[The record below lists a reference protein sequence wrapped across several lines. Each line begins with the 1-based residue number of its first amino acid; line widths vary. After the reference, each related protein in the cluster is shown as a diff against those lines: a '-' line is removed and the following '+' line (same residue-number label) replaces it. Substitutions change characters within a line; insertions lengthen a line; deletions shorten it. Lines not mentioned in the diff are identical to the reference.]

1 MSISE
6 EKNKNSSSN
15 EKLEINSKST
25 YGEITSKT
33 SRSDFEDDFLYQK
46 TQNQEKIREYLVLKE
61 IGKGAFGYVYLVEK
75 ETNKKKYAL
84 KVINK
89 DFLSRTERTEE
100 ALIERLILSKCKH
113 PSIVRLSSSFQSKYK
128 LYFVMEYCPN
138 KDLNILLR
146 ELDTFDNDLALQI
159 IAELVNVI
167 YYLHIDMEISHND
180 LKPSNILLDANFH
193 IKLIDFSTAR
203 IKDKVFDKKKGDF
216 VYSEQSIPKDIFGTA
231 EFLSPEM
238 VNQCITDYRTNDIW
252 ALGIIIYIIFN
263 GESPFK
269 GDNDFDTVE
278 KVKECKFEYVKKDLP
293 EDVVDLINNILVE
306 DVSKRLDIKQIKEHK
321 YFKDINW
328 ETLLSNKVP
337 INLEKLEQIM
347 KMNIEENN
355 NENFWENFCNNINKK
370 NSDNDLTKSENEFEI
385 EKSENFPP
393 KINKDFFYSK
403 ECIDKIND
411 LNIMVGVLKKCGFIE
426 KEVKLKLFGNEKKIE
441 IFDLEKNELIKK
453 YELNSKTKIK
463 IENENEFTIDGDKFK
478 TTPKEVEKWNN
489 NIFKTIKS

>member
-1 MSISE
+1 MSLSE

-15 EKLEINSKST
+15 EQLEINSKSSS
-25 YGEITSKT
+25 GEIASKT
-33 SRSDFEDDFLYQK
+33 PRINYEDDFLYQK
-46 TQNQEKIREYLVLKE
+46 AQTQEKIREYLVLKE

-138 KDLNILLR
+138 KDLNVLLR
-146 ELDTFDNDLALQI
+146 ELGTFDNDLALQI

-193 IKLIDFSTAR
+193 IKLIDFSTSR

-216 VYSEQSIPKDIFGTA
+216 VFSEESIPKDIFGTA

-355 NENFWENFCNNINKK
+355 NENFWENFCNNINQK
-370 NSDNDLTKSENEFEI
+370 NSDNDLTKSEGEFEI

-426 KEVKLKLFGNEKKIE
+426 KEVKFKLFGNEKKIE

-453 YELNSKTKIK
+453 YELNNKTKIK
-463 IENENEFTIDGDKFK
+463 IENENEFIIDGDKFK

>member
-1 MSISE
+1 MSISNE
-6 EKNKNSSSN
+6 NNKNKSTNEQPKNNNKTSS
-15 EKLEINSKST
+15 E
-25 YGEITSKT
+25 GTSKKT
-33 SRSDFEDDFLYQK
+33 LSDYEDDFLFQK
-46 TQNQEKIREYLVLKE
+46 AQNQEKIREYLVLKE

-89 DFLSRTERTEE
+89 DFLSSTERTEE

-113 PSIVRLSSSFQSKYK
+113 PSIVHLSKSFQSKHK
-128 LYFVMEYCPN
+128 LYFLMEYCPN

-146 ELDTFDNDLALQI
+146 ELGTFDNDLALQI

-180 LKPSNILLDANFH
+180 LKPSNILLDENFH
-193 IKLIDFSTAR
+193 IKLVDFSTAR

-216 VYSEQSIPKDIFGTA
+216 VFSEDSIPKDIFGTA

-269 GDNDFDTVE
+269 GDNDFETVE
-278 KVKECKFEYVKKDLP
+278 NVKKCKFEYIKKDLP
-293 EDVVDLINNILVE
+293 EDVIDLLNNILIE
-306 DVSKRLDIKQIKEHK
+306 DVSKRLDIKKIKEHK

-328 ETLLSNKVP
+328 DSLLANKVP
-337 INLEKLEQIM
+337 INLEKLEEIS
-347 KMNIEENN
+347 KINLEENN

-370 NSDNDLTKSENEFEI
+370 NSENELLNSENEYEI
-385 EKSENFPP
+385 EKMENFPP

-403 ECIDKIND
+403 ECIDKINS

-426 KEVKLKLFGNEKKIE
+426 KEVKFKLYINDKKLE

-453 YELNSKTKIK
+453 YVLNNKTKIK
-463 IENENEFTIDGDKFK
+463 VENENEFTVDGDKYK
-478 TTPKEVEKWNN
+478 TSSKEVEKWNN
-489 NIFKTIKS
+489 SIVKIIKT